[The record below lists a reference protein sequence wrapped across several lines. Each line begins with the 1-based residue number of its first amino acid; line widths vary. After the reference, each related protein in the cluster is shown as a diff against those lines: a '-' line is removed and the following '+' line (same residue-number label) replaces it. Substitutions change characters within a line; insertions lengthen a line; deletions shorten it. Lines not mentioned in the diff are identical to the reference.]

1 MSTGWYRLLPRDVG
15 VVLVAA
21 GQGTRI
27 GGPVPKQFRALAG
40 QPVLLWSLRTFLGV
54 PDIAHVV
61 IVLPASDA
69 AAPPAWLA
77 PHLDARTAVVA
88 GGAERHDSVERGTAA
103 LSADCIT
110 VLVHDAAR
118 PLIDRQTIDRVIA
131 VARGGEGAVPALPMG
146 DTVKQAGDGTPPA
159 ITRTVPRQQLWRA
172 QTPQG
177 FPRTMLET
185 AQRQARA
192 DRLEPTDDAAQ
203 VEHSGGIVRLVPGTT
218 ENFKLTTEADFELA
232 EAIVAR
238 RKSRDR

>member
-1 MSTGWYRLLPRDVG
+1 M
-15 VVLVAA
+15 LVAA

-27 GGPVPKQFRALAG
+27 GGPVPKQYRELAG
-40 QPVLLWSLRTFLGV
+40 QAVLLWSLETFLGL
-54 PDIAHVV
+54 PDIAHIV
-61 IVLPASDA
+61 IVLPAGDA
-69 AAPPAWLA
+69 ANPPAWLA
-77 PHLDARTAVVA
+77 SHLGDQVSVVA
-88 GGAERHDSVERGTAA
+88 GGAERHDSVELGTAA

-118 PLIDRQTIDRVIA
+118 PLIDRETILSVIA

-146 DTVKQAGDGTPPA
+146 DTVKQSGGRTPPA
-159 ITRTVPRQQLWRA
+159 IVRTIPREQLWRA

-177 FPRTMLET
+177 FPRTMLVA
-185 AQRQARA
+185 AQQRTRA
-192 DRLEPTDDAAQ
+192 DRLVPTDDAAQ
-203 VEHSGGIVRLVPGTT
+203 VEQIGGTVRLVPGTT